1 MLHTILDEALSP
13 WMKETG
19 LDHRI
24 VLSSRIR
31 LARNFKGIPFT
42 NRGDLNDLTK
52 VDGYMRS
59 MVAPLQTSY
68 GKSFS
73 KINLASL
80 SPMERD
86 VLVEKHLISPNLATQ
101 SQERSV
107 IISED
112 SRIAIMVNEEDHL
125 RIQSME
131 LGLQLEKAYER
142 AVAIDDVIES
152 KYDYAFSKD
161 FGYLTACPTN
171 VGTGMRA
178 SVMVHVPALSMTGKL
193 QRIIRSIIR
202 MGYSV
207 RGLYGEGS
215 EGLGHVYQISNQQT
229 MGISEQATIEQL
241 SQIVQGVVKEEEK
254 ARSE

>member
-31 LARNFKGIPFT
+31 LARNFKGVSFT

-59 MVAPLQTSY
+59 MVAPLQTAY

-80 SPMERD
+80 SSMERE

-125 RIQSME
+125 RIQYME
-131 LGLQLEKAYER
+131 LGLQ
-142 AVAIDDVIES
+142 
-152 KYDYAFSKD
+152 
-161 FGYLTACPTN
+161 
-171 VGTGMRA
+171 
-178 SVMVHVPALSMTGKL
+178 
-193 QRIIRSIIR
+193 
-202 MGYSV
+202 
-207 RGLYGEGS
+207 
-215 EGLGHVYQISNQQT
+215 
-229 MGISEQATIEQL
+229 
-241 SQIVQGVVKEEEK
+241 
-254 ARSE
+254 